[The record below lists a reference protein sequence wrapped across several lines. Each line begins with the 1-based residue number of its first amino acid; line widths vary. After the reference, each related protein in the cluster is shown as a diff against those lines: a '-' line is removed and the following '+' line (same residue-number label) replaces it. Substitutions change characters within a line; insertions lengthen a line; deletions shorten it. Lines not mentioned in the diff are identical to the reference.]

1 MKRKLIRKITIYVK
15 EGLERDPTVNQV
27 IYELTEDFDVKVVEP
42 VCLSGVKT
50 IGSLANISSS
60 NCDLVISLGGDG
72 TLLRVARELTE
83 QIPILGINMGGRGIL
98 NELELE
104 DIPVSLQKLRE
115 GKYYI
120 EARIRLG
127 ARVDNKT
134 LPYALNEIYLERSED
149 LETPTFFVRYMGQSL
164 GSRMDGII
172 ISTPTG
178 STGYSYSA
186 GGPVI
191 AESIEA
197 YIITPVL
204 PIYRI
209 PALVVPVAEIRA
221 SSNRPFD
228 VLVDGKREL
237 LKQDTELIVERAP
250 PVFFV
255 RFTPQ
260 PFKQLRKL
268 LGKDAIK

>member
-1 MKRKLIRKITIYVK
+1 LKRKLIKKIALYVK
-15 EGLERDPTVNQV
+15 EGLETDPTIDQV
-27 IYELTEDFDVKVVEP
+27 LTHFMKEFDVRTVEP
-42 VCLSGVKT
+42 ARFSDVKT
-50 IGSLANISSS
+50 IKSLKNISSS
-60 NCDLVISLGGDG
+60 NCDLIISLGGDG
-72 TLLRVARELTE
+72 TLLRVARELRD
-83 QIPILGINMGGRGIL
+83 QIPILGVNMGGRGIL

-104 DIPVSLQKLRE
+104 DIPISLQKLLE

-127 ARVDNKT
+127 ARVDNER

-149 LETPTFFVRYMGQSL
+149 LETPTFFVKYMGQSL

-209 PALVVPVAEIRA
+209 PPLVVPVAEIRV

-228 VLVDGKREL
+228 VLIDGKREL
-237 LKQDTELIVERAP
+237 FKQEKELIVERAP

-268 LGKDAIK
+268 LGRDAIK

>member
-1 MKRKLIRKITIYVK
+1 LKRKLIRKITIYVK

>member
-1 MKRKLIRKITIYVK
+1 LRRKLIRKITIYVK

-27 IYELTEDFDVKVVEP
+27 IDEFMEDFDVRTVEP
-42 VCLSGVKT
+42 VYLSGVET

-72 TLLRVARELTE
+72 TLLRVARELTD

-104 DIPVSLQKLRE
+104 DIPISLQKLLE

-127 ARVDNKT
+127 ARVDDKT

-237 LKQDTELIVERAP
+237 LKQYTELVVERAP

>member
-1 MKRKLIRKITIYVK
+1 MKKKTIKKIAFYVK
-15 EGLERDPTVNQV
+15 EGLEKSTTVKQ
-27 IYELTEDFDVKVVEP
+27 IIEDFVASFEVSVVEP
-42 VCLSGVKT
+42 VDYPGVESIENLKK
-50 IGSLANISSS
+50 ISTSKS
-60 NCDLVISLGGDG
+60 DLVVSLGGDG
-72 TLLRVARELTE
+72 TLLRVARELDE

-98 NELELE
+98 NELELI
-104 DIPVSLQKLRE
+104 DIPIAIKRLLE
-115 GKYYI
+115 GKYYV

-127 ARVDNKT
+127 ARANDKQ
-134 LPYALNEIYLERSED
+134 LPYALNEIYLRRSED
-149 LETPTFFVRYMGQSL
+149 LETPTFFVKYMNQSL

-221 SSNRPFD
+221 WSSRPYD

-237 LKQDTELIVERAP
+237 IKQQVELVIGRAP

-268 LGKDAIK
+268 LGKDALK